1 MAEEKKEFPWIQL
14 IATVGTIMAA
24 LIGITP
30 YILKLNTPS
39 APQTPTIVIVTLP
52 PAVITPAPVTT
63 TGPLAG
69 PAITMA
75 VNTSSVFQG
84 DFILASGSTD
94 PIVPRVI
101 ITLTNS
107 TTFQSASVPVPLT
120 KGAFQF
126 QIDTSPYAPG
136 DYTITS
142 AIPDTQARASA
153 SFTIVSAV
161 TPEPTTVMTTTATTV
176 AGTTTETTSATTA
189 PTTPPT
195 PVPTTA
201 PTTEPT
207 TAPTMA
213 PTTVASTAPATTA
226 TTTPVTTTPVTTTP
240 VTTTPTTTTT
250 L

>member
-107 TTFQSASVPVPLT
+107 TMFQSAAVPIPLT
-120 KGAFQF
+120 RGAYQF
-126 QIDTSPYAPG
+126 QLDTSVYAPG
-136 DYTITS
+136 DYTIT
-142 AIPDTQARASA
+142 AVVPDTQARASA
-153 SFTIVSAV
+153 SFIILSAS
-161 TPEPTTVMTTTATTV
+161 TPEPTTVMTTTATT
-176 AGTTTETTSATTA
+176 AAETTPVTTSETTA
-189 PTTPPT
+189 PTTAVET
-195 PVPTTA
+195 TTA
-201 PTTEPT
+201 
-207 TAPTMA
+207 AP
-213 PTTVASTAPATTA
+213 TTA
-226 TTTPVTTTPVTTTP
+226 TTTAATETP
-240 VTTTPTTTTT
+240 TTTPTTTPVTLTPTT
-250 L
+250 TTTP